1 MTALLKSAETLLSR
15 LPEVTGRIKENV
27 PLSKVTWFQ
36 VGGPADV
43 LYRPADVAD
52 LAAFLKNTPE
62 DIPLFTL
69 GVGSN
74 LLVRDSG
81 YRGVVIRLGQGF
93 SSIELEAGN
102 RLRVGAGAIDL
113 HVARF
118 AADNS
123 LEGAEFLCGIP
134 GGIGGALRMNAG
146 AYGAEIS
153 DIFVE
158 ATALDRQGNLHRMS
172 SDEMGFSYRHCDIP
186 SDWIFTEAVLQ
197 LRPGNPDEIKS
208 RMAEISQSREETQP
222 VKSRTGGSTFA
233 NPEGHKAWQLVD
245 AVGARGLTQGAAQ
258 ISEKHCNFLINN
270 GGASAA
276 DIEAVAE
283 EARRRVFAEHDILLR
298 WEIVRLGEKTNADSI
313 KEQSV

>member
-1 MTALLKSAETLLSR
+1 MTAVLKSAETLLSR
-15 LPEVTGRIKENV
+15 LPDVKGRMKENV

-43 LYRPADVAD
+43 LYRPQDAMD
-52 LAAFLKNTPE
+52 LAAFLKDTPD

-81 YRGVVIRLGQGF
+81 FRGVVIRLGQGF
-93 SSIELEAGN
+93 SSIELEKEN
-102 RLRVGAGAIDL
+102 CLRVGAGAIDL
-113 HVARF
+113 HVARY
-118 AADNS
+118 AAENS

-146 AYGAEIS
+146 AYGTEIN

-158 ATALDRQGNLHRMS
+158 ATALDRQGNTHVLS
-172 SDEMGFSYRHCDIP
+172 PEEMGFSYRHCDIP

-197 LRPGNPDEIKS
+197 LRPGNPEEIKS
-208 RMAEISQSREETQP
+208 RMAEISESREETQP

-233 NPEGHKAWQLVD
+233 NPEGRSAWELVD
-245 AVGARGLTQGAAQ
+245 SVGARGLKKGNAQ

-270 GGASAA
+270 GGATAA

-313 KEQSV
+313 REQSV

>member
-36 VGGPADV
+36 VGGPADI
-43 LYRPADVAD
+43 LFRPTDEAD
-52 LAAFLKNTPE
+52 LASFLKNTPE

-93 SSIELEAGN
+93 SNIDLEEDN
-102 RLRVGAGAIDL
+102 RVRVGAGAIDL

-118 AADNS
+118 AADKS

-146 AYGAEIS
+146 AYGTEIS

-158 ATALDRQGNLHRMS
+158 AKALDRQGNLHHLS
-172 SDEMGFSYRHCDIP
+172 LDDMGFSYRHCDIP
-186 SDWIFTEAVLQ
+186 SDWVFTEAVLQ
-197 LRPGNPDEIKS
+197 LRPGNPEEIKS

-245 AVGARGLTQGAAQ
+245 SVGARGLTQGAAQ

-298 WEIVRLGEKTNADSI
+298 WEIVRLGEKTSAASI